1 MKIAILGLGYVGL
14 RLSLQFARSGVAVVE
29 LADGSP
35 CIVDTRNTLAGSK
48 TKTGQDWK
56 A

>member
-35 CIVDTRNTLAGSK
+35 CIVDTRNAMAGLK
-48 TKTGQDWK
+48 VKAGQVWK